1 MRVLTVLLGLAACST
16 LALASGAAFA
26 QSIGIERVRQMAF
39 DRGIV
44 RLEEIEYKRRRNI
57 WEVEGEDARGND
69 IEMHVDA
76 TTGRVLKM
84 ERD

>member
-1 MRVLTVLLGLAACST
+1 MRVLTVVLGLAAGS
-16 LALASGAAFA
+16 ALVVASSAAFA
-26 QSIGIERVRQMAF
+26 QSINIEQVRQMAF

-44 RLEEIEYKRRRNI
+44 DLDEIEYKRRRNI

-76 TTGRVLKM
+76 TTGRVIKM
-84 ERD
+84 KRD

>member
-1 MRVLTVLLGLAACST
+1 MRVLTVVLGLAASSVLAFAST
-16 LALASGAAFA
+16 AAFA
-26 QSIGIERVRQMAF
+26 QGVSIERVREMAF

-44 RLEEIEYKRRRNI
+44 DLEEIEYKRRRNI
-57 WEVEGEDARGND
+57 WEVEGEDARGDD

-84 ERD
+84 KRD

>member
-1 MRVLTVLLGLAACST
+1 MRVLIVVLGLVACFAFGIST
-16 LALASGAAFA
+16 NPAFA
-26 QSIGIERVRQMAF
+26 QSISIEKVRQMAF

-44 RLEEIEYKRRRNI
+44 DLDEIEYKRRKNI

-84 ERD
+84 KRD

>member
-1 MRVLTVLLGLAACST
+1 MRRLKVVLGLAACTT
-16 LALASGAAFA
+16 LGVLSATAYA
-26 QSIGIERVRQMAF
+26 QSISIEKVRQMAF

-44 RLEEIEYKRRRNI
+44 DLEEIEYKRRRNI
-57 WEVEGEDARGND
+57 WKVEGEDARGDD

-76 TTGRVLKM
+76 TTGRVIKM

>member
-1 MRVLTVLLGLAACST
+1 MRVLKVVLGLAACST
-16 LALASGAAFA
+16 LSLASSAAVA
-26 QSIGIERVRQMAF
+26 QSIGIEKVRQMAF

-44 RLEEIEYKRRRNI
+44 DLEEIEYKRKRNI
-57 WEVEGEDARGND
+57 WKVEGEDARGDD

>member
-1 MRVLTVLLGLAACST
+1 MRVLIVVLGLVACFAFGIAT
-16 LALASGAAFA
+16 NPAFA
-26 QSIGIERVRQMAF
+26 QSISIEKVRQMAF

-44 RLEEIEYKRRRNI
+44 DLDEIEYKRRRNI

-84 ERD
+84 KRD

>member
-1 MRVLTVLLGLAACST
+1 MRVLKVVLGLAACST
-16 LALASGAAFA
+16 VGFVSSAAVA
-26 QSIGIERVRQMAF
+26 QSIGIEKVRQMAF

-44 RLEEIEYKRRRNI
+44 DLEEIEYKRKRNI
-57 WEVEGEDARGND
+57 WKVEGEDARGDD

>member
-1 MRVLTVLLGLAACST
+1 MRVLTVVLGLAASSIFVF
-16 LALASGAAFA
+16 ASSVAFA
-26 QSIGIERVRQMAF
+26 QSVTIERVRQMAF

-44 RLEEIEYKRRRNI
+44 DLDEIEYKRRKNI

-84 ERD
+84 KRD

>member
-1 MRVLTVLLGLAACST
+1 MRVLTVVLGLAACSIF
-16 LALASGAAFA
+16 AFASTAAFT
-26 QSIGIERVRQMAF
+26 QSISIERVRQMAF

-44 RLEEIEYKRRRNI
+44 DLDEIEYKRRRNI

-84 ERD
+84 KRD

>member
-1 MRVLTVLLGLAACST
+1 MRVLTVVLGLAACTTIGLLS
-16 LALASGAAFA
+16 AAAYA

-44 RLEEIEYKRRRNI
+44 DLEDIEYKRKRNI
-57 WEVEGEDARGND
+57 WKVEGEDARGDD

-76 TTGRVLKM
+76 TTGRILKM

>member
-1 MRVLTVLLGLAACST
+1 MRRLTVVLGLAACTTLGFVST
-16 LALASGAAFA
+16 AAYA

-44 RLEEIEYKRRRNI
+44 DLEDIEYKRRRNI
-57 WEVEGEDARGND
+57 WKVEGEDARGDD

-76 TTGRVLKM
+76 TTGRILKM

>member
-1 MRVLTVLLGLAACST
+1 MRVLKVVLGLAACST
-16 LALASGAAFA
+16 LGLASSAALA
-26 QSIGIERVRQMAF
+26 QSVGIEKVRQMAF

-44 RLEEIEYKRRRNI
+44 DLEEIEYKRRKNI
-57 WEVEGEDARGND
+57 WKVEGEDARGED

>member
-1 MRVLTVLLGLAACST
+1 MRVLTVVLALAACST
-16 LALASGAAFA
+16 LGFASSAAYA
-26 QSIGIERVRQMAF
+26 QSISIEKVRQMAF

-44 RLEEIEYKRRRNI
+44 DLEEIEYKRRRNI
-57 WEVEGEDARGND
+57 WKVEGEDARGDD

>member
-1 MRVLTVLLGLAACST
+1 MRVLTVVLGLAAGS
-16 LALASGAAFA
+16 ALVVASSAALA
-26 QSIGIERVRQMAF
+26 QSISIERVRQMAF

-44 RLEEIEYKRRRNI
+44 DLDEIEYKRRRNI
-57 WEVEGEDARGND
+57 WEVEGEDAHSND